1 MDNQSEQEMSS
12 KFSKSCKEF
21 KKKKSLGFF
30 ILTLDPETKELKHR
44 EIIRVVNPKE
54 GEHYI
59 IPRPLDKLDFHIS
72 YHKTGQFH
80 WWINEKHQFPKERKE
95 DFCAA
100 FLQHLKLQSLF
111 GWIIGYCIAYGPKVK
126 KKSLKRMLEILAQ
139 YVPIS
144 GLGSQETCDY
154 IYKRKHVTQWNHYIK
169 SQKDIKEIPLA
180 SGLMLVELKESLGI
194 LHTINFTF
202 TSDNKIL
209 YHRMNWNPKT
219 SEFEKKEIS
228 FGEIADSHFVLM

>member
-1 MDNQSEQEMSS
+1 
-12 KFSKSCKEF
+12 
-21 KKKKSLGFF
+21 
-30 ILTLDPETKELKHR
+30 
-44 EIIRVVNPKE
+44 
-54 GEHYI
+54 
-59 IPRPLDKLDFHIS
+59 
-72 YHKTGQFH
+72 
-80 WWINEKHQFPKERKE
+80 
-95 DFCAA
+95 
-100 FLQHLKLQSLF
+100 
-111 GWIIGYCIAYGPKVK
+111 
-126 KKSLKRMLEILAQ
+126 MLEILAQ